1 MKKIKIKDI
10 KLGFRWK
17 YFYKKV
23 IKKLDKEYD
32 VAVSYISGEQTYY
45 LVDKV
50 NAKRKITWIHND
62 YQAAHHPKKYD
73 ESYFNKLDSIVT
85 ISKQCLKILNE
96 EFPLLKNK
104 CYYIANITSSNI
116 VKKRAEEF
124 YPKEYSKNVCKL
136 LSIGRLSKQKGFDL
150 AISATRILKDKKINF
165 KWFIIGS
172 GDLEKNLQKQIKEND
187 VCDYIELIGVRENPY
202 PYIKNCDAFI
212 QTSRYEG
219 KSVVID
225 ECKMLAKPMILTNYP
240 TVKDQISNENEA
252 LVAEMNPKGIA
263 EKIEL
268 LIENEVLRKKMEK
281 YLQQHEYG
289 NQGEIRKYIDL
300 FENKLCV

>member
-1 MKKIKIKDI
+1 MKKIRIKDI
-10 KLGFRWK
+10 KLGYRWK

-62 YQAAHHPKKYD
+62 YRAAHHPKKYD
-73 ESYFNKLDSIVT
+73 EPYFNKLDSIVT
-85 ISKQCLKILNE
+85 ISNQCLKILNE

-104 CYYIANITSSNI
+104 CYCIANITSSSI
-116 VKKRAEEF
+116 IKEKAEEF
-124 YPKEYSKNVCKL
+124 YPIEYGYKGWKL
-136 LSIGRLSKQKGFDL
+136 LSIGRLSEQKGFDF
-150 AISATRILKDKKINF
+150 AISAARILKGKKINF
-165 KWFIIGS
+165 KWFIIGN
-172 GDLEKNLQKQIKEND
+172 GKLKKKLQKQIDDND
-187 VCDYIELIGVRENPY
+187 VSDCIELIGARENPY
-202 PYIKNCDAFI
+202 PYIKNCDVFI

-225 ECKMLAKPMILTNYP
+225 ECKMLARPMILTNYP

-252 LVAEMNPKGIA
+252 LIAEMNPDGIA

-268 LIENEVLRKKMEK
+268 LLENRMLRNKMEN
-281 YLQQHEYG
+281 YLQQNEYG
-289 NQGEIRKYIDL
+289 NQGEIEKYINL
-300 FENKLCV
+300 FENKL